1 MKRHFSLGAV
11 FSTIVLSLIS
21 TVLAFTPSSSFFQ
34 KGIIR
39 RQCSTTSQRL
49 VAQAIETATTNVYSE
64 KVNSAES
71 VEFPPPLSDIDRLKR
86 AAKFWSTAIPIVANY
101 YGLIGE
107 LKLQE
112 IFGDQATEEEI
123 EVRKCSACIASK
135 NHQRFSNC
143 WQPKNDM

>member
-1 MKRHFSLGAV
+1 MKLHFSVGTV
-11 FSTIVLSLIS
+11 FSTCVLSS
-21 TVLAFTPSSSFFQ
+21 TSIVQAFTPFASVLQ
-34 KGIIR
+34 KGII

-49 VAQAIETATTNVYSE
+49 LAQAIETPTTNVYSE
-64 KVNSAES
+64 KDNTVES

-101 YGLIGE
+101 YGLIGG

-123 EVRKCSACIASK
+123 EVRGCSPGTSTVLAFLAT
-135 NHQRFSNC
+135 Q
-143 WQPKNDM
+143 